1 MSQIF
6 DALNQSATERS
17 GQSGRDFSA
26 AKELLQVV
34 ERKNSSST
42 LLIEPPS
49 PQAAAVGTERAFP
62 TVKPTL
68 SAHSRFACFSQS
80 DSLAAEKFRF
90 LATRLRH
97 LQQKNSLK
105 RLVITSSVPGEGKSM
120 VAANLACALASGKQ
134 QVLLLEGDFRRPS
147 LGRQL
152 GLRELPGMSQMLQ
165 GVGAR
170 ENIYRLEGSG
180 LCVLLA
186 GDVHNNPLELM
197 ESGELAEMMDRIASG
212 FDWVV
217 IDSPPVLPLADT
229 SIWMRLA
236 DSILMV
242 TRPGV
247 TSKKQLQ
254 RGLEAIERSKLLGS
268 VLNASAEASANHY
281 YYHYSSRPAGARG
294 AKSDKESALLI
305 S

>member
-6 DALNQSATERS
+6 DALNQSVTERGS
-17 GQSGRDFSA
+17 LGGRDFSA

-34 ERKNSSST
+34 ERKTSGST
-42 LLIEPPS
+42 LLVEPP
-49 PQAAAVGTERAFP
+49 PPHTTALDAARVFP
-62 TVKPTL
+62 SVNVTL
-68 SAHSRFACFSQS
+68 PFQSRFVCFGKT
-80 DSLAAEKFRF
+80 DTLAAEKFRF

-97 LQQKNSLK
+97 LQQKHALK

-120 VAANLACALASGKQ
+120 VAANLACALATGKQ
-134 QVLLLEGDFRRPS
+134 QVLLLEGDLRRPS
-147 LGRQL
+147 LGSQL
-152 GLRELPGMSQMLQ
+152 GLQGLPGMSQMLQ
-165 GVGAR
+165 GMGSG

-197 ESGELAEMMDRIASG
+197 EAGKLAELMDRVSSG

-229 SIWMRLA
+229 SIWIRLA

-247 TSKKQLQ
+247 TAKKQLQ
-254 RGLEAIERSKLLGS
+254 RGFEAIEQSKLLGT
-268 VLNASAEASANHY
+268 VLNASAEATTNHY
-281 YYHYSSRPAGARG
+281 YYHYASRPAHPQAP
-294 AKSDKESALLI
+294 KSDKESALLI

>member
-6 DALNQSATERS
+6 DALNQSATERG
-17 GQSGRDFSA
+17 GQGTRDFSA

-34 ERKNSSST
+34 ERKASSSS
-42 LLIEPPS
+42 LVVEPPS
-49 PQAAAVGTERAFP
+49 CQTATSEAARVFP
-62 TVKPTL
+62 SVKVTL
-68 SAHSRFACFSQS
+68 PVQSRFVCFGQS
-80 DSLAAEKFRF
+80 DTLAAEKFRF

-97 LQQKNSLK
+97 LQQKHGLK

-120 VAANLACALASGKQ
+120 VAANLACALATGKQ
-134 QVLLLEGDFRRPS
+134 QVLLLEGDLRRPG
-147 LGRQL
+147 LARQL
-152 GLRELPGMSQMLQ
+152 GLQQLPGLSQLLQ
-165 GVGAR
+165 GIGDK

-180 LCVLLA
+180 LSVLLA
-186 GDVHNNPLELM
+186 GDVHNNPLEFM
-197 ESGELAEMMDRIASG
+197 EAGKLAGVMDRVSSG

-229 SIWMRLA
+229 SIWIRLS

-247 TSKKQLQ
+247 TSKRQLQ
-254 RGLEAIERSKLLGS
+254 RGFEAIEQSKLLGT
-268 VLNASAEASANHY
+268 VLNASTEATTNHY
-281 YYHYSSRPAGARG
+281 YYHYSSRPAGLKAS
-294 AKSDKESALLI
+294 KSDKESALLI

>member
-6 DALNQSATERS
+6 DALNQSAAERG
-17 GQSGRDFSA
+17 GQGGRDFSA

-34 ERKNSSST
+34 ERKNSHSA
-42 LLIEPPS
+42 LLIDAPS
-49 PQAAAVGTERAFP
+49 TQVAAAGAERVLP
-62 TVKPTL
+62 TVKVTL
-68 SAHSRFACFSQS
+68 PAHSRFVCFSQT

-97 LQQKNSLK
+97 LQQKHSVK

-120 VAANLACALASGKQ
+120 VAANLACALATGKQ

-152 GLRELPGMSQMLQ
+152 GLQDLPGMSQMLQ
-165 GVGAR
+165 SVGAR
-170 ENIYRLEGSG
+170 ENIYRLDGSA
-180 LCVLLA
+180 LYVLLA
-186 GDVHNNPLELM
+186 GDVHSNPLELM
-197 ESGELAEMMDRIASG
+197 ESSRLAELMDRIASG

-217 IDSPPVLPLADT
+217 IDSPPVLPMADT

-254 RGLEAIERSKLLGS
+254 RSLEAIERSKLLGS

-281 YYHYSSRPAGARG
+281 YHHYSPRAAGARSV
-294 AKSDKESALLI
+294 KSDKEAASLI